1 MQTQWI
7 DQVRQLLAKAS
18 DQRREAFA
26 SLDELKSSIDAALE
40 AAKHAR
46 RPELAAVP
54 YPVRR
59 KHLLAQI
66 GLKSRYYGLSEEI
79 QAFVYAA
86 GCVVIQELDN
96 EQLTALLDWL
106 TQQAERAEAACD
118 SALAPPAR

>member
-1 MQTQWI
+1 MPTQWI
-7 DQVRQLLAKAS
+7 DQVRQLLARAS

-26 SLDELKSSIDAALE
+26 NLDALKSSIDAALD

-46 RPELAAVP
+46 RQGAPAMP

-86 GCVVIQELDN
+86 GALVIQELDN
-96 EQLTALLDWL
+96 DQLAALLDWL
-106 TQQAERAEAACD
+106 TQQADRADTACD
-118 SALAPPAR
+118 SVLAPPAR